1 MNNVP
6 KIDEIISQSND
17 SFSEEI
23 KQFFENQY
31 ENISLFSEN
40 ENLLSQNDL
49 VDQVLN
55 KMSTGESSNN
65 SNYNTIE
72 VNEREKAFEDNFP
85 FQKHIIEL
93 EEDDE
98 SNKKFFKT
106 KKLNKRGRKKTKDNK
121 RKIHCKIADDNVK
134 TKIQVHF
141 LTFLINVSNDII
153 EQYFQAKKNNKQF
166 KQINYADKRNI
177 KNEHMTELKSKK
189 IKDILQMK
197 ISPIYRN
204 FGEDYNKKVFEFIS
218 KGVNKDKNLIWIN
231 KFFDMKYLDFFE
243 NYYYHID
250 KNENF
255 IFIQG
260 NEINLSK
267 ETKPF
272 YNLLEENEN
281 NPEMQKCLTDVSVR
295 CFIRPNQPS
304 HKIFL
309 IFKNKK

>member
-1 MNNVP
+1 MNNGP
-6 KIDEIISQSND
+6 SSDEIISNSND
-17 SFSEEI
+17 SFPEEI

-31 ENISLFSEN
+31 ENIPMFSEN

-243 NYYYHID
+243 KYYYID

-255 IFIQG
+255 FFIQG
-260 NEINLSK
+260 NKINFSK